1 MSVLK
6 QLSVGVKRLLPS
18 QPQSQPPI
26 HSVHYNCVCDED
38 VSLRCA
44 NDSCARQI
52 DPGSNMMVAPDGS
65 VLCSESCAA
74 SFAAAI
80 G

>member
-1 MSVLK
+1 MSVFNQVADGL
-6 QLSVGVKRLLPS
+6 KRLLPGS
-18 QPQSQPPI
+18 ARPVPAAR
-26 HSVHYNCVCDED
+26 SVHYNCVCDEE

-44 NDSCARQI
+44 NDSCARRI

-65 VLCSESCAA
+65 VLCSENCAVA
-74 SFAAAI
+74 FAGAL